1 MAHFTYPV
9 QFPGGIIVD
18 GDVPDGT
25 TMTLLAQQSYA
36 AINGD
41 GGGTWAPGSFI
52 TIGGS
57 GVQFTGT
64 AHSLAAA
71 ARLNVESTGEVRIK
85 NGAMLRVDGT
95 SGDIRL
101 EVVSNVAKVIVES
114 GGVVEV
120 YGETQIKDG
129 GAFTVEDNGAAS
141 FEDGSE
147 LVLLSGA
154 LETVSSGASV
164 SVYGQIQV
172 QSAGN
177 ITLLSGGGL
186 TAASGST
193 VLVQD
198 ALNVSGDLTLVGS
211 AKWVNLSPDRTITRG
226 KFSLLPLTY
235 LLDGP
240 TGLRAPRIF
249 WYPSLSTNGPAAYTE
264 LAVVTGDVSILVLE
278 ELPIGAVVSDVV
290 LTTQGYGG
298 SGGTSTLPT
307 YQLVSWADTS
317 ATGLTTHSTATNDA
331 HTGVN
336 WLSAVVTTT
345 ITPSGTTTIT
355 AGRTYGIR
363 VTHPYDPSPS
373 LGTSVVISAC
383 VTTLSTDV
391 MKL

>member
-9 QFPGGIIVD
+9 QFISGVIVN
-18 GDVPDGT
+18 GDVPDGD

-129 GAFTVEDNGAAS
+129 GALTVEDNGAAS

-211 AKWVNLSPDRTITRG
+211 AKWVNLSPDRTWHRCGTNLIVLTYAGVFNSGPTNPDVWTQGSNLSNGPCWRTVNTTDPGGFSIIEFTNLPVGGSLSSVTITTRG
-226 KFSLLPLTY
+226 TKI
-235 LLDGP
+235 G
-240 TGLRAPRIF
+240 
-249 WYPSLSTNGPAAYTE
+249 
-264 LAVVTGDVSILVLE
+264 SI
-278 ELPIGAVVSDVV
+278 A
-290 LTTQGYGG
+290 
-298 SGGTSTLPT
+298 STLPK
-307 YQLVSWADTS
+307 YQIVSWDDT
-317 ATGLTTHSTATNDA
+317 AAAGLTTHSSLTNDDGSIA
-331 HTGVN
+331 TFGSTETQTTVTA
-336 WLSAVVTTT
+336 SATT
-345 ITPSGTTTIT
+345 IDPS
-355 AGRTYGIR
+355 RRYGLKI
-363 VTHPYDPSPS
+363 THPYEAINEQGMYIYECTAH
-373 LGTSVVISAC
+373 GT
-383 VTTLSTDV
+383 LDV
-391 MKL
+391 LKA